1 MEDINHSIM
10 MLSLRGVFLL
20 LLLST
25 VLALIGKKDW
35 SKVDWEQAGKA
46 LENGDDSDL
55 LIEDDKLAMD
65 DYDRRRSKGMQKPD
79 DDIALKCVQRIYV

>member
-1 MEDINHSIM
+1 MV
-10 MLSLRGVFLL
+10 SLRGVLL

-25 VLALIGKKDW
+25 ASVLALIGKKDW

-55 LIEDDKLAMD
+55 LVEDDKLAMD

-79 DDIALKCVQRIYV
+79 DDIALKCVKRNQSEIYIAI